1 STGKNVSF
9 LAASASR
16 AAIHNVLSL
25 KGNLADVT
33 AKSGA
38 QTILACMAGTGAGVA
53 LSASLGSEFHA
64 IVPTCLCLSVVHLGA
79 NHMSMRRLGI
89 PTFDHQVT
97 CVTVC

>member
-1 STGKNVSF
+1 LALLLIPSFLFPFLSTGKNVSF

-38 QTILACMAGTGAGVA
+38 QAILACMVGKKC
-53 LSASLGSEFHA
+53 
-64 IVPTCLCLSVVHLGA
+64 P
-79 NHMSMRRLGI
+79 
-89 PTFDHQVT
+89 
-97 CVTVC
+97 